1 MSAPH
6 GSNGWLFVLG
16 ATLIVLAG
24 VIGWWVRTERA
35 RTGSMLPWMLL
46 GGALSTVFA
55 ATTSAALG
63 IQYGSAVRGGVVVL
77 GTDLP
82 LALVS
87 VNALVMGALP
97 FSIARSLASDSS
109 PRRFLG
115 LVAALSVGA
124 VVAVVAGRWTGLLEF
139 SSRDLYRSAGQAVA
153 GIAIQV
159 VCVIGC
165 ATVVFLIKPVIR
177 AARVALVTIPVVVT
191 AAMTGLLCPLV
202 TVAVHDKWSP
212 TALGAVGLA
221 TGVLAV
227 VLSAAMGRVVA
238 AAPRLLPAITY
249 WGPTSTEYHSRRAA
263 PVRAERTAI

>member
-87 VNALVMGALP
+87 VNALVMG
-97 FSIARSLASDSS
+97 
-109 PRRFLG
+109 
-115 LVAALSVGA
+115 
-124 VVAVVAGRWTGLLEF
+124 
-139 SSRDLYRSAGQAVA
+139 GQAVA

-202 TVAVHDKWSP
+202 TVAVHDQWSP